1 LGNNTDLLPLAE
13 VMGAGGKQL
22 EAEGLK
28 ADDWQFHKRVEYPCA
43 PPLAA
48 CSICSF
54 CRRARRVLTR
64 ATCTLTQQH
73 ALQLE
78 VHGG

>member
-1 LGNNTDLLPLAE
+1 LGDNTDLLPLAE

-48 CSICSF
+48 RFFRCAAAMRGVC
-54 CRRARRVLTR
+54 
-64 ATCTLTQQH
+64 
-73 ALQLE
+73 
-78 VHGG
+78 